1 MSFDILQDKIRAK
14 KNPLAA
20 GLGAGPDDIPPH
32 ILNRQIARHGETL
45 EAAAGAALEF
55 HLGLIDALG
64 DIVPAV
70 ELQCAYFEA
79 LGWRGMKA
87 LEEVIACARAKGL
100 FVIADG
106 TREAAGGPAAAYSAA
121 WLGETTVGSAACPVF
136 NADCV
141 TLGGYMGSDSVKP
154 FLKDCVEQ
162 NKCAFVLAKSPN
174 PSSAEFQDLV
184 SGDRLVYTAMG
195 DLIQRWGRGT
205 AGKYGYQTLGAV
217 VGSAQPSALK
227 QLRRRLDR
235 TFFLVSGCAAQ
246 DGRLADVRPAFDELG
261 RGAAV
266 SDSRSVLCAW
276 KTSGGD
282 GSDYQDAARDAAERL
297 RDELRQSITIF

>member
-20 GLGAGPDDIPPH
+20 GLGAGLDDIPPH
-32 ILNRQIARHGETL
+32 ILNQHTAQHGETL

-55 HLGLIDALG
+55 HLGLIDAIAG
-64 DIVPAV
+64 IVPAV
-70 ELQCAYFEA
+70 EVQCAYFEA

-87 LEEVIACARAKGL
+87 LEEVAARARGRGL
-100 FVIADG
+100 FVIAG
-106 TREAAGGPAAAYSAA
+106 GMREAAGGPAAAYSAA

-136 NADCV
+136 SADCV
-141 TLGGYMGSDSVKP
+141 TLGGYMGSDGVQP
-154 FLKDCVEQ
+154 FLKDCTAR
-162 NKCAFVLAKSPN
+162 NKCAFVLAKSSN

-205 AGKYGYQTLGAV
+205 AGKYGYQALGAV
-217 VGSAQPSALK
+217 VGGAQPAALK

-266 SDSRSVLCAW
+266 SDSRAALLAW
-276 KTSGGD
+276 KAAGGD
-282 GSDYQDAARDAAERL
+282 GSDYRDAARDAAERL
-297 RDELRQSITIF
+297 RDGLRQSVAIF